1 MLQPQPQ
8 ADAKQD
14 QCTQNRKPELISF
27 EFSDSTV
34 NVLLWTDVDTLLTLE
49 AVTADRPGTI
59 RRKSD
64 LRRAG
69 LRTCFTSF
77 STIFSRSVKG
87 EKRQYRKQGKYCS
100 HGAEEPAK
108 ESFLYTHASH
118 QKEQDHKTD
127 PISSQTEVPC
137 VDHGKYIPRAG
148 SLCFSIYS
156 RITQKDNQQQYQIFH
171 IT

>member
-1 MLQPQPQ
+1 MVHARQP
-8 ADAKQD
+8 
-14 QCTQNRKPELISF
+14 LIH
-27 EFSDSTV
+27 
-34 NVLLWTDVDTLLTLE
+34 
-49 AVTADRPGTI
+49 
-59 RRKSD
+59 
-64 LRRAG
+64 
-69 LRTCFTSF
+69 SF
-77 STIFSRSVKG
+77 SAVFSRSVKG

-171 IT
+171 IPKIQTAFSGIFTGFFFRFLHTFVYSACSASPNAPNAQTNPQKNLPNTIV

>member
-77 STIFSRSVKG
+77 SAIFSRSVKG

-100 HGAEEPAK
+100 HRAEEPAK
-108 ESFLYTHASH
+108 KSFLYTHAHH
-118 QKEQDHKTD
+118 QKKQDHKTD
-127 PISSQTEVPC
+127 HIASQTEIAC
-137 VDHGKYIPRAG
+137 MDHGKYIPRTCP
-148 SLCFSIYS
+148 LCLGINSGIAH
-156 RITQKDNQQQYQIFH
+156 QHNHKQDQIFAYR
-171 IT
+171 